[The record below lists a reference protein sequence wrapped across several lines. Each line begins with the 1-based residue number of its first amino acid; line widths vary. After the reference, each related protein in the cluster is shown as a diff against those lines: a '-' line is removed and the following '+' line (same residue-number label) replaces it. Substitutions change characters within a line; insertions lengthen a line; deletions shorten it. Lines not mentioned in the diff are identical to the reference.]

1 MASTAHAVGGTLVVS
16 SGVGAV
22 RQQTSIAAR
31 NFPSA
36 HDLVVRAEEILRE
49 CAPQMVSEKQ
59 LRTWLIEGE
68 LTKQN
73 AVFNASVGIGT
84 VEAELNNSLAVAMDN
99 LEHMD
104 DIEAV
109 GKTTRQFLY
118 NGPAA
123 GVRNRADLLAVLK
136 DRPRGTHFEDL
147 RKAYTGV
154 ERDIDRLW
162 KRGRVVAVQN
172 PRRTDSR
179 GGTDASARIANSLL
193 GLVIYPREERFGHQY
208 CLTRLP
214 GLHRL
219 QKSEPRHV
227 TTTCDLR
234 PFVRRGDAI
243 VIVPQSVLDALGWKA
258 LPGFGELDD
267 RETRVLVEREKSDE
281 LVFRVDNF
289 DGVRFVDEAAGEKAN
304 GEADQVAKLA
314 RYSVASGCD
323 LDTEGRERPRTIK
336 GERGR
341 GDSDNS
347 FTARLLPLDRLWWC
361 PAPSGGAS
369 GAAASGAATA
379 ESLVNIDPEEN
390 VVVLRFGVAN
400 DLRSLWAETIEQPAP
415 WPEDAELRAELTA
428 AGQQTMGVEGSAR
441 RKRPGRGRK
450 GRKRKRNGGK
460 LKMLTQTHLIGTALG
475 AAIMRGQR

>member
-1 MASTAHAVGGTLVVS
+1 MALPSHAAIVS

-22 RQQTSIAAR
+22 PQQISIAAR
-31 NFPSA
+31 FSPSA
-36 HDLVVRAEEILRE
+36 HDLVVHAEEILRE

-59 LRTWLIEGE
+59 LRARLIARE
-68 LTKQN
+68 LAKQN
-73 AVFNASVGIGT
+73 TVVNASVGIGT
-84 VEAELNNSLAVAMDN
+84 VEAELNESLDVAMDN
-99 LEHMD
+99 LQRMD
-104 DIEAV
+104 DIEVV
-109 GKTTRQFLY
+109 GQTTRQFVY

-123 GVRNRADLLAVLK
+123 GVRNRADLLEVLK

-154 ERDIDRLW
+154 ERDVDRLW

-172 PRRTDSR
+172 PRKTDSR

-193 GLVIYPREERFGHQY
+193 GLVVYPREERFGHQY

-227 TTTCDLR
+227 TTTSDLR

-243 VIVPQSVLDALGWKA
+243 VVVPQSVLDALGWKA
-258 LPGFGELDD
+258 LPGFGVLDD
-267 RETRVLVEREKSDE
+267 REARVLVEREKNDE

-304 GEADQVAKLA
+304 GESDQVAKLA

-361 PAPSGGAS
+361 PAPSAGAS
-369 GAAASGAATA
+369 VAAATA
-379 ESLVNIDPEEN
+379 TTAASLMNVDPEEN
-390 VVVLRFGVAN
+390 VLVLRFGVAN

-450 GRKRKRNGGK
+450 GRKRNRSGGK

-475 AAIMRGQR
+475 AAIMRGPR